1 MIAPIRLPEAP
12 VRSPAMHRA
21 HRMLATA
28 LLRPAARDDAPPVTA
43 WKAWLFTGWLLAAAL
58 WCITQVVRSLLY

>member
-1 MIAPIRLPEAP
+1 MIAFIRLPEEP

-28 LLRPAARDDAPPVTA
+28 LLRPAARDDAPPLPG
-43 WKAWLFTGWLLAAAL
+43 WKAWLFAGWLVAAAV
-58 WCITQVVRSLLY
+58 WCATQVVRSLL